1 MLHKKVRT
9 FSPGLFY
16 YMVSCFPVTELVEPA
31 VTEPV
36 EVTK

>member
-16 YMVSCFPVTELVEPA
+16 YMVSCFL